1 MEHHVTVTSILSQ
14 RDFGTIFGALLNEPA
29 HTHHGLALRVRTA
42 VRTTLGRPSSGEQWR
57 VHGELRQ
64 HPRWGWQIDA
74 ESAVRIM
81 PSGRLITAFLAAHAP
96 GVGPERAERL
106 WLRFG
111 MDLAAVLMD
120 EANIPEIAAVMAPE
134 RPNLAPGL
142 AALCVRTWKDM
153 HQETSTLVWLAS
165 QGIDDIAV
173 ARRVGRIL
181 GADAVGQ
188 LRRNPYCLVPV
199 LDWPRL
205 DALGIKLLAEAG
217 VEAPSRDPR
226 RLVGACDTV
235 VKRRITDGHTA
246 GAWDTL
252 RAGLSKLLHLK
263 SDSPVLAQA
272 MALGVRHGAVL
283 PAGGMWRAPGC
294 ARMEEYVLERLLQIQ
309 ASSGPVRVPSRQMLE
324 RLLAGREVGGKTL
337 HPEQA
342 SAVLAVLQMPLAC
355 LQGGAGVGKTSVAR
369 VICDLWE
376 QCGGQ
381 LMLATVSGKAAL
393 QIGRA
398 TGRLALTVARWRA
411 QLERREQVERLLD
424 GGEPDQAARV
434 AMEHELE
441 RLPRL
446 TASHLVLIDE
456 ASMLDLVSAHALLR
470 LMPPGAR
477 LLLVGD
483 DGQLPPVG
491 FGLIYHRLV
500 QDRCITARLSVI
512 HRHSEAGGI
521 PAVAAAIRAGTMPA
535 LRSYDGPGEGV
546 SLLEC
551 HVGELSAMVRTVW
564 AALGAGAAVLPL
576 IVTAR
581 NDGDAGIH
589 ILNRSFHA
597 LHVDGLGVDEVKGEF
612 GEWFSPGEPCVFR
625 RNDYGRGLFNGLM
638 GMVVEVDTE
647 ERAVTA
653 LFDGYDEHHRIE
665 RDDLIDLQLAYAITC
680 HRGQGSQAPCVIIP
694 LYRTR
699 LLDPCW
705 LYTAVTRAQ
714 RQVVLIGSSDV
725 LREGLDARSA
735 AMSRLVG
742 FEWDVGHESFG
753 RADIATSNAGP
764 PSSDAQ
770 RAGAI

>member
-1 MEHHVTVTSILSQ
+1 MEYRVTVTSIVSQ

-29 HTHHGLALRVRTA
+29 HTLHGLTLRVRTA
-42 VRTTLGRPSSGEQWR
+42 ARTTLGWPSGGEQWQVR
-57 VHGELRQ
+57 GELCQ

-81 PSGRLITAFLAAHAP
+81 PSGRLITAFLAARAP

-111 MDLAAVLMD
+111 MDLATVLMD
-120 EANIPEIAAVMAPE
+120 EANIPNIAAVIAPE
-134 RPNLAPGL
+134 RPNIAPGL

-165 QGIDDIAV
+165 QGIDDVAL

-181 GADAVGQ
+181 GMDAVDK

-199 LDWPRL
+199 LDWPKL
-205 DALGIKLLAEAG
+205 DVLGIKLLAEAG

-226 RLVGACDTV
+226 RLVGACDAV
-235 VKRRITDGHTA
+235 VKRHIRDGHTA

-252 RAGLSKLLHLK
+252 QAGLSKLLRLK
-263 SDSPVLAQA
+263 RESPVLAHA
-272 MALGVRHGAVL
+272 MALGVRYGAVL
-283 PAGGMWRAPGC
+283 RAGDGWRAPGC

-309 ASSGPVRVPSRQMLE
+309 ASFGPVRVPSVLSLE
-324 RLLAGREVGGKTL
+324 RLTTGREVGGRPL

-342 SAVLAVLQMPLAC
+342 AAVLQVLQMPLAC
-355 LQGGAGVGKTSVAR
+355 LQGGAGVGKTSVAK

-393 QIGRA
+393 QISRA
-398 TGRLALTVARWRA
+398 TGRLAMTVARWRL
-411 QLERREQVERLLD
+411 QLERREQLEQLLD
-424 GGEPDQAARV
+424 SGEPDKAARS
-434 AMEHELE
+434 AMEYELE

-500 QDRCITARLSVI
+500 EDRRITARLSVI
-512 HRHSEAGGI
+512 HRHSEASGI
-521 PAVAAAIRAGTMPA
+521 PAVATAIRAGTMPV
-535 LRSYDGPGEGV
+535 LRNYDGPGEGV

-551 HVGELSAMVRTVW
+551 SFGELSVMVRTVW
-564 AALGAGAAVLPL
+564 TTLRAEDSAFPL

-589 ILNRSFHA
+589 TLNHSFHE
-597 LHVDGLGVDEVKGEF
+597 LHIDGCMDEVKGEF
-612 GEWFSPGEPCVFR
+612 GEWFSAGEPCVFR

-638 GMVVEVDTE
+638 GTVVQVDTE
-647 ERAVTA
+647 ERSVTA
-653 LFDGYDEHHRIE
+653 LFDGYDEPHRIE

-714 RQVVLIGSSDV
+714 RQVVLIGSTDV
-725 LREGLDARSA
+725 LREGLAARSA
-735 AMSRLVG
+735 AMSRKVG
-742 FEWDVGHESFG
+742 FEWDVSHEPPGQVNICSS
-753 RADIATSNAGP
+753 DAGP
-764 PSSDAQ
+764 PPADAQ